1 MTRPNPQSWVITR
14 ALGSLTVRHRF
25 MYEEHFGLTEKPFS
39 LSPDPSFLY
48 FSKGHRL
55 AMTMLEYGIQSRS
68 GFTLISGEVG
78 CGKTTL
84 IRHLLGN
91 LSERYTVGLVSNTH
105 ASFGELIDLVLLS
118 FDLDYQNKTST
129 EKIEMFESFLLEQY
143 SYGQNTILVID
154 EAQNL
159 KPVMLEELR
168 VLSNINA
175 DKHQLIQVILTGQ
188 PELRDTLK
196 LPELRQFAQRISS
209 DFHLEPLT
217 YKELSEYIRHR
228 VRVAGATRELFTAKA
243 IRMVFN
249 FSRGIPRIANSFCD
263 MSLVYAFADGLDYVD
278 WKTVMRVAIDKKNM
292 GALGVL

>member
-1 MTRPNPQSWVITR
+1 
-14 ALGSLTVRHRF
+14 
-25 MYEEHFGLTEKPFS
+25 MYEEHFGLKEKPFS

-48 FSKGHRL
+48 FSKGHRH
-55 AMTMLEYGIQSRS
+55 AMTMLEYGVKSRS

-84 IRHLLGN
+84 IRHFLKG
-91 LSERYTVGLVSNTH
+91 LSEQFTVGLVSNTH

-118 FDLDYQNKTST
+118 FELEYREKSST
-129 EKIEMFESFLLEQY
+129 EKYEIFESFLLEQS
-143 SYGQNTILVID
+143 SYGQTTVLIID

-159 KPVMLEELR
+159 KPDMLEELR
-168 VLSNINA
+168 VISNINA

-209 DFHLEPLT
+209 DFHLEPLS
-217 YKELSEYIRHR
+217 YKQLTEYIRHR
-228 VRVAGATRELFTAKA
+228 VIVAGADRELFTAKA

-249 FSRGIPRIANSFCD
+249 FSHGIPRIANSFCD
-263 MSLVYAFADGLDYVD
+263 MALVYAYADGLDYVD

-292 GALGVL
+292 GALGLL